1 MPSHDSRNLLHT
13 FLGTSVIS
21 YDESF
26 TFDRFHDSYVYRSDS
41 SACFSKPS
49 STFVNFLPTPAPLL
63 SLTFRFA
70 RKCRSGRSARRS
82 QRRWSTRFPWRC
94 VKRKRWRNLAS
105 SASSHKRQSQ
115 KLEGRKEVQK
125 KSCVEK
131 LPWPILYCIVSDER
145 SGLVLLWMTS

>member
-1 MPSHDSRNLLHT
+1 MMKVLHLTGSMIHMSTDLTVAHVSVNPSQNCEN
-13 FLGTSVIS
+13 F
-21 YDESF
+21 Y
-26 TFDRFHDSYVYRSDS
+26 
-41 SACFSKPS
+41 KP
-49 STFVNFLPTPAPLL
+49 PLL

-70 RKCRSGRSARRS
+70 RKCRLERSVRRS